1 MPTTCAVLRSKL
13 QRQRCA
19 RPRDLDPVLNPLAL
33 ALHPLMPVRTPRA
46 GRASVLY
53 GYKLRLAG
61 GVIVTHD
68 DPLLAAFGSSVD
80 VLEEPLVDDDALP
93 AEAFDPGARV
103 HLVREGIDDDGDEVI
118 GLWDRE
124 EVRRAGTLP
133 YKTAARVGAALDHD
147 LEIGALVVSEIRSRV
162 DDRREGIAVLVHPPA
177 LVTVDVDAGGPLQ

>member
-53 GYKLRLAG
+53 GYNLRLADG
-61 GVIVTHD
+61 LVVTHD

-80 VLEEPLVDDDALP
+80 FLKEPLADDDALQ
-93 AEAFDPGARV
+93 EKSFDPGTRL
-103 HLVREGIDDDGDEVI
+103 HLVREG
-118 GLWDRE
+118 
-124 EVRRAGTLP
+124 
-133 YKTAARVGAALDHD
+133 
-147 LEIGALVVSEIRSRV
+147 
-162 DDRREGIAVLVHPPA
+162 
-177 LVTVDVDAGGPLQ
+177 